1 MSSPDGFTFGDLVDP
16 RPADGTLYFHYP
28 CFDGLVSAVLASKFL
43 RSRNQWN
50 SIHFC
55 PVNYEDRKN
64 WLSRPL
70 DLPFAVVDFLYHPKA
85 SFWADHHLTTFLNDE
100 LRADFERK
108 QSQSCFLFD
117 GQAPSCAS
125 LLWSQ
130 FNSFFDY
137 RFAELVFWA
146 NKIDSANYDS
156 VREAIFGDS
165 AALQINA
172 SLTLGGGVEYG
183 RLLVGALSSK
193 DLRQVADLP
202 EVRERYEEV
211 RLRRETGL
219 KRMESRV
226 RLEEG
231 NIVTFDIQAGEQDT
245 VSRYAPYYFFEGA
258 RYSLGVLRMED
269 RIRVTAMR
277 NPWLHFES
285 IPLGQVFERF
295 GGGGHQRV
303 ASVIVPL
310 EEAGRVPEILDQV
323 KREMRAQLRAERVFA

>member
-1 MSSPDGFTFGDLVDP
+1 MSSPESFILGEVVNQ
-16 RPADGTLYFHYP
+16 RPDATLYFHYP
-28 CFDGLVSAVLASKFL
+28 CFDGLVSAVLTSKWL

-50 SIHFC
+50 SVRFC
-55 PVNYEDRKN
+55 PVNYDDRKN

-100 LRADFERK
+100 LRADFERR
-108 QSQSCFLFD
+108 QEQSCLLFD
-117 GQAPSCAS
+117 GQAQSCAS
-125 LLWSQ
+125 LLWSK
-130 FNSFFDY
+130 FSSFFGH

-165 AALQINA
+165 PAMQINS
-172 SLTLGGGVEYG
+172 SLTLDNGIEYC
-183 RLLVGALSSK
+183 RLLIEELSSQ
-193 DLRQVADLP
+193 DLREVAELP
-202 EVRERYEEV
+202 EVRERYAEV
-211 RLRRETGL
+211 RHRREAGL
-219 KRMESRV
+219 KRIESRV

-231 NIVTFDIQAGEQDT
+231 DIATFDIQAGENDT

-258 RYSLGVLRMED
+258 RYSLGVLRMVD

-277 NPWLHFES
+277 NPWLNFES
-285 IPLGQVFERF
+285 IPLGQIFERF

-303 ASVIVPL
+303 ASVIVPMA
-310 EEAGRVPEILDQV
+310 ESQRVPEIVDHVRL
-323 KREMRAQLRAERVFA
+323 EMRRQLLAQRVVA